1 MSSTPTPPEPTDPAT
16 QRAEDAQYYR
26 QVLHKF
32 IAMGT
37 DLAEAVHRQ
46 ATEQPAAS
54 TSSPTPQHAIT
65 FDRLARSV
73 RRTIVLTR
81 KLSEPDR
88 DPPGPKPHPK
98 GCYADGWDERG
109 LSARQRSTDC
119 AEGDAEYAEPYERPE
134 EPDDDLPE
142 DDDEDL
148 DEQDMA
154 YLMASIGNDLNRA
167 ARSDADLLKRR
178 TPQERRQGVV
188 SGDRC
193 PCAARPRHP
202 EPARSHAG
210 THDPVAAPP
219 AHPGTGPP
227 DP

>member
-1 MSSTPTPPEPTDPAT
+1 
-16 QRAEDAQYYR
+16 
-26 QVLHKF
+26 
-32 IAMGT
+32 MGA

-46 ATEQPAAS
+46 ALADPAAAPHNQPEDEPAAPNPS
-54 TSSPTPQHAIT
+54 PQHAIA

-73 RRTIVLTR
+73 RRTIALAR

-88 DPPGPKPHPK
+88 EPPGPKE
-98 GCYADGWDERG
+98 CYAD
-109 LSARQRSTDC
+109 A
-119 AEGDAEYAEPYERPE
+119 DAQHAEPCERPE

-142 DDDEDL
+142 DDLPEIDDEDL
-148 DEQDMA
+148 DEQDIA
-154 YLMASIGNDLNRA
+154 YLMASIGNDLNLA

-178 TPQERRQGVV
+178 TPQGRQQGV
-188 SGDRC
+188 SGDLC

-202 EPARSHAG
+202 EPAGSHAG
-210 THDPVAAPP
+210 SHDPVAAPP